1 MGKNYRKKQLNGYLG
16 RNNMTNEA
24 KIAILA
30 GRRKLLLTR
39 GIHNAKIAAKIARKI
54 RQLGGTVT
62 E

>member
-1 MGKNYRKKQLNGYLG
+1 MEKKQLNGYLG
-16 RNNMTNEA
+16 RNSMTNEA

-54 RQLGGTVT
+54 RQLGGTVK
-62 E
+62 EL